1 MPNHKGHTPSATHSP
16 MARTDAQSSPSH
28 NPALGRKSSNG
39 VPATHRTS
47 AGAHTILV
55 EMSQNS
61 APGTKSNPRVYIRTC
76 TCDSGFRVYLRSPDP
91 YCPSSICLLQDCLG
105 YFRAF
110 NVTRVGRPGLQR
122 PRAVPFIRE
131 GRWMLH
137 AGGLAQRMQL
147 RAEMEVS
154 APGANIEF
162 M

>member
-1 MPNHKGHTPSATHSP
+1 MPNHKGHTPLPHIVQWPELT
-16 MARTDAQSSPSH
+16 H
-28 NPALGRKSSNG
+28 NPPLIITRHWEGNLLMVCLPHIA
-39 VPATHRTS
+39 S

-91 YCPSSICLLQDCLG
+91 YCSSICLLQDCLG

-131 GRWMLH
+131 GR
-137 AGGLAQRMQL
+137 
-147 RAEMEVS
+147 
-154 APGANIEF
+154 
-162 M
+162 